1 MGNASPDTV
10 ATAYLALLADRGVDY
25 LFGNAGTDFAPL
37 LEAYAQGMQGAGSMP
52 RPILATHEN
61 LAVTMAHGYA
71 MVSGRIPAVMVHVSV
86 GTANMLCGAMNA
98 ARENV
103 ALLLTAGRSPITETG
118 LPGARDGYIHWAQEM
133 YDQAG
138 IMREM
143 VKWDYELR
151 NPEQLAT
158 VVDRAL
164 AIAATEPRG
173 PVYLTLPREVLA
185 ARMPHDA
192 RPAPRRLH
200 AAAPAGPDPAAVSAA
215 ADMIAEAEKP
225 LIVTSNAGR
234 DPQAFLSL
242 GKFAERCGV
251 PVVQHKPRYLSI
263 PSSHPMNL
271 GYDPH
276 RLIAE
281 SDLIVS
287 LEADVPWLPTRA
299 EPGPRCKVIQAGF
312 DPLFTGIPIRGF
324 PCDLGLTGAPAAILK
339 ALIDPVVERSRE
351 AVLQRRRN
359 WAAERRA
366 ALHADWAAA
375 RQAAASRVPIELAWI
390 SHCLDRAKH
399 PTAIVINEYSLALE
413 HCGFEAPECFFGAS
427 SASGLGWGAGA
438 ALGAKLAAPER
449 QVVAVLG
456 DGAFMFANPAAVHH
470 SAKLHDLPVLLIIVN
485 NSMWNA
491 VRQSTIAMYP
501 NGRAARSNDV
511 PFMRLEGL
519 PPFEQIC
526 AAAGGYG
533 ERVEDPA
540 ALPEAMARALRIVE
554 TERRHALLNVI
565 CEAAG

>member
-1 MGNASPDTV
+1 MGEVNTDSV
-10 ATAYLALLADRGVDY
+10 AVAYLATLADRGVDH

-37 LEAYAQGMQGAGSMP
+37 LEAYAQAIQGGKPVP

-71 MVSGRIPAVMVHVSV
+71 MVSRRIPAVMVHVSV

-103 ALLLTAGRSPITETG
+103 ALLLTAGRSPINETG

-138 IMREM
+138 MIREI

-151 NPEQLAT
+151 NGQQLAT
-158 VVDRAL
+158 VIDRGL
-164 AIAATEPRG
+164 AIAGSEPRG

-185 ARMPHDA
+185 APMPHA
-192 RPAPRRLH
+192 TRPAPPHLQ
-200 AAAPAGPDPAAVSAA
+200 AAASAAPNNAAISAAV
-215 ADMIAEAEKP
+215 DMLATAERP

-234 DPQAFLSL
+234 DPAAFTRLAE
-242 GKFAERCGV
+242 FAQRFIV

-276 RLIAE
+276 RLIG
-281 SDLIVS
+281 
-287 LEADVPWLPTRA
+287 EADVIMALETDVPWIPAHA
-299 EPGPRCKVIQAGF
+299 EPAPDCRVIQAGF
-312 DPLFTGIPIRGF
+312 DPLFTHIPIRGF
-324 PCDLGLTGAPAAILK
+324 RSDLGVTGAPAAIIE
-339 ALIDPVVERSRE
+339 ALME
-351 AVLQRRRN
+351 AVAGRGSGAVLGRRHA
-359 WAAERRA
+359 WVEERRA
-366 ALHADWAAA
+366 AINAEWHIAREAAA
-375 RQAAASRVPIELAWI
+375 RRAPINLTWI

-399 PTAIVINEYSLALE
+399 PRTIVINEYSLSLE
-413 HCGFEAPECFFGAS
+413 HCAFEEADSFFGAS
-427 SASGLGWGAGA
+427 SASGLGWGPGA

-449 QVVAVLG
+449 PVVAVVG
-456 DGAFMFANPAAVHH
+456 DGAFIFSNPVAVHH
-470 SAKLHDLPVLLIIVN
+470 AARLHDLPVLFIVVN

-491 VRQSTIAMYP
+491 VRQSTLAMYP
-501 NGRAARSNDV
+501 RGRAAQSNDA

-519 PPFEQIC
+519 PPFEHIC
-526 AAAGGYG
+526 AAAGGHG

-540 ALPEAMARALRIVE
+540 ALPEALARAISVV
-554 TERRHALLNVI
+554 TKERRHALLNVI
-565 CEAAG
+565 CQ